1 MLGLVNRAITPQF
14 SGLTEILEDLI
25 CAQTLFCFILQNHK
39 LVSGQCTLVLQPS
52 QLGLNVE
59 NGRSVHG
66 NAGLIQKRE
75 WSAAALS
82 RYFYYKK
89 VMGFSFENKWQKNI
103 CLSSYVCTIL
113 CNNNVELPYCFR
125 KTFAVTPSVVAVVS
139 WRLGLRPATGKGKL
153 PKT

>member
-1 MLGLVNRAITPQF
+1 MPPRVAGFPSVPI
-14 SGLTEILEDLI
+14 S
-25 CAQTLFCFILQNHK
+25 CFKGPGDN
-39 LVSGQCTLVLQPS
+39 
-52 QLGLNVE
+52 E
-59 NGRSVHG
+59 NNIS
-66 NAGLIQKRE
+66 E
-75 WSAAALS
+75 
-82 RYFYYKK
+82 
-89 VMGFSFENKWQKNI
+89 WQKHI